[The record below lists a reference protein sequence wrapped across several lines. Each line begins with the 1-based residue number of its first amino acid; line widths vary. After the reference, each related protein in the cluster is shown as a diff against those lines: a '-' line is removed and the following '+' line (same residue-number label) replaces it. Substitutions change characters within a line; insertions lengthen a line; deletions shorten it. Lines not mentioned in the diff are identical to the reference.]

1 MDEPG
6 SARCAVC
13 GLGPVGRAES
23 LAGTVWFGWAGGRT
37 AKRSSRRIRRRRYPG
52 LARRRSERLP
62 CAGQVPDFGR
72 ACECDREVPARS
84 GYSRPAAS
92 RSRRSGPAFQRP
104 TAYARTARCLRAGRG
119 GRTRT
124 ATPARRRRRGLPSD
138 GNSERLVSSVEKA
151 VAQGHYARKQLF
163 CRDAIVAW
171 SHQSRFKTARRLV
184 EPYAGGRLLDYG
196 SGDGTFLAMVH
207 DLFPRMVGA
216 DDPGQAGDCRKR
228 FAGLTGLSFE
238 ALADVKDRA
247 YDGAFDVVTCMEVLE
262 HCV

>member
-1 MDEPG
+1 M
-6 SARCAVC
+6 
-13 GLGPVGRAES
+13 
-23 LAGTVWFGWAGGRT
+23 
-37 AKRSSRRIRRRRYPG
+37 
-52 LARRRSERLP
+52 
-62 CAGQVPDFGR
+62 
-72 ACECDREVPARS
+72 
-84 GYSRPAAS
+84 
-92 RSRRSGPAFQRP
+92 
-104 TAYARTARCLRAGRG
+104 
-119 GRTRT
+119 
-124 ATPARRRRRGLPSD
+124 
-138 GNSERLVSSVEKA
+138 SSVEKA

-262 HCV
+262 HCVESAEEAVLSDLRRLAAPAATVIVSVPVEIGPTLIGKQVVRAVAGWRGLGDYKYRETYRPGEFWRMVLAGRHTAITRPLYPSPHPGNGRPHHSHGHKGFNWRALRARISGRFQVRETRFSPLPWLGGYLSSQVWFICKPK